1 MPKIAVNGQFVENVV
16 TCFLKDITVDYLQEL
31 LLALL
36 KDVISN
42 DLRVTSIE
50 LAKYS
55 MTRSI
60 ARSLCDS

>member
-1 MPKIAVNGQFVENVV
+1 VPKIAVNGQFVENVV